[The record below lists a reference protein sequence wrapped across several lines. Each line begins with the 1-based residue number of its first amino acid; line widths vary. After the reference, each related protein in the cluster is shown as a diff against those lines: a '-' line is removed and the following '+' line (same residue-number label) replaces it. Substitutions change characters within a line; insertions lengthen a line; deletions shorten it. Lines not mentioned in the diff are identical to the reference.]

1 MLAALKI
8 IHFSLITAIPRARI
22 LELKNIQKCFFW
34 FRGTHKVK
42 HSTLCRNYE
51 NKSLKSV
58 DILSR
63 GTSLQCSWIR
73 AVYEKMFQC
82 WKIIPL

>member
-1 MLAALKI
+1 MLALLKI
-8 IHFSLITAIPRARI
+8 IHLSLITAIRRARS
-22 LELKNIQKCFFW
+22 LELKNIQKGFFW

-42 HSTLCRNYE
+42 RSTLCRNYE
-51 NKSLKSV
+51 NKSLKNV

-82 WKIIPL
+82 LKIIPL